1 MARNMAD
8 DYQDTYRARIVWKRR
23 ADNPDWDCWDDRV
36 SRYVDDPNAEE
47 LVTCYGPYANRG
59 TAKGM
64 IQHFHRDYYND
75 DGHIQVISAKV
86 QKASITW
93 EDVDD

>member
-23 ADNPDWDCWDDRV
+23 TQNTDWDWGDDRTE
-36 SRYVDDPNAEE
+36 RYVDDPEAPEW
-47 LVTCYGPYANRG
+47 VTCYGPYATKG
-59 TAKGM
+59 VAKAQFSQYRHNHAEGSVE
-64 IQHFHRDYYND
+64 I
-75 DGHIQVISAKV
+75 ISETV

-93 EDVDD
+93 EDVE